1 MGNNKIR
8 LEVSKKIEELYFY
21 SNKLIREKGGKIYTG
36 KSELVKVFSDY
47 ERFDVI
53 LCEIKTEFLTLPVEI
68 IHFVILNKYKGIT
81 VVDEK
86 GGLLPYF
93 LAVFDKICE
102 DDLNN
107 KAKALEKNVNDRL
120 KEICKYFPLKSGDN
134 IYNYVDDLKNFNDD
148 YGLGN
153 LYDKT
158 QRIILLSKLI
168 AEKLNLAEETKENI
182 KISAELLYSDRA
194 IDIVKDFPEL
204 RGVISKFFF
213 TENSEREAVSFSLYE
228 NTLNMNFGTSPKMI
242 TSVIVIIADR
252 LDSIIE
258 LVYLKN
264 KDKEFSYSKDT
275 EKYVDTI
282 IYLIIKNN
290 LDFNLIEII
299 KNSIYSYIDYGNV
312 ILNYQEISEA
322 VLLIFKENFFDK
334 YCKIEYVLEDFLR
347 EDISYLKE
355 FNMLDLYE
363 KIKAMEFLENPDNFD
378 IKKELYDILDL
389 IKCPLDK
396 LTGTEIKDVEFSNM
410 LNEINLTFTKKQY
423 VEFLKLLNV
432 NYLTIY
438 NKITDLN
445 FNKDYYV
452 ENLCETAKNLNV
464 ILNFYT
470 INRI

>member
-1 MGNNKIR
+1 M
-8 LEVSKKIEELYFY
+8 
-21 SNKLIREKGGKIYTG
+21 
-36 KSELVKVFSDY
+36 
-47 ERFDVI
+47 
-53 LCEIKTEFLTLPVEI
+53 
-68 IHFVILNKYKGIT
+68 
-81 VVDEK
+81 
-86 GGLLPYF
+86 
-93 LAVFDKICE
+93 
-102 DDLNN
+102 
-107 KAKALEKNVNDRL
+107 
-120 KEICKYFPLKSGDN
+120 
-134 IYNYVDDLKNFNDD
+134 
-148 YGLGN
+148 
-153 LYDKT
+153 
-158 QRIILLSKLI
+158 
-168 AEKLNLAEETKENI
+168 AEETKENI

-264 KDKEFSYSKDT
+264 KDKKFSYSKDI

-355 FNMLDLYE
+355 FNILDLYE

-389 IKCPLDK
+389 IKSPLDK